1 MGLDKPATGPGLFG
15 WPIKAQARRRLPL
28 TIEAIECVGHRMRA
42 ELGTTVGALYRYLIP
57 DISEPITE
65 IPKEFVMPL

>member
-1 MGLDKPATGPGLFG
+1 M
-15 WPIKAQARRRLPL
+15 Q
-28 TIEAIECVGHRMRA
+28 A